1 MKVFLRTYGCRANHY
16 DSEQI
21 KALLEAS
28 GAVMV
33 DSEEA
38 ADVGIF
44 NSCSVTAD
52 AEADLRQ
59 GLRRA
64 ERRNAS
70 IKSIVTGCAA
80 GRVLESGDAQ
90 AMLSLPGV
98 SAVVGP
104 ADIEGLSRELGIPDR
119 GKAIRAAVQGGA
131 RALLRIQDGCDEHC
145 TFCITTIARGS
156 NRSRGEEEI
165 LREARELAE
174 SHPEIVLTG
183 THIGSYGS
191 DTGSSLGTLVERLT
205 REIPSVRFRL
215 SSIEA
220 TEVDDLLLELLRDPS
235 GQLVPYLHAPLQS
248 GSDRLL
254 KKMGRNWYS
263 AGEYRERIERVVRD
277 LPVFGLGADIIT
289 GFPGEADADHTAT
302 VSLVDSLPFTKL
314 HVFPFS
320 ERAGTAAVNLPDAV
334 DSGLSRERAAEL
346 RSISDRKLSDYVE
359 ERVAHPADVV
369 VVRSG
374 KGVTEDLLD
383 VAVDPELVRGS
394 RFSAG
399 LSRGNGNIQ
408 LLATSWS

>member
-1 MKVFLRTYGCRANHY
+1 
-16 DSEQI
+16 
-21 KALLEAS
+21 
-28 GAVMV
+28 MV

-64 ERRNAS
+64 ARRNSS

-80 GRVLESGDAQ
+80 GRVLESGDAHE
-90 AMLSLPGV
+90 MLSLPGV

-104 ADIEGLSRELGIPDR
+104 ADLEGLSRELGIPT
-119 GKAIRAAVQGGA
+119 GTISPRAAVQGSA

-145 TFCITTIARGS
+145 TFCITTIARGN
-156 NRSRGEEEI
+156 NRSRREEDI
-165 LREARELAE
+165 LQEARELAE

-191 DTGSSLGTLVERLT
+191 DTGSSLGTLVERLL
-205 REIPSVRFRL
+205 REIPAARFRL

-220 TEVDDLLLELLRDPS
+220 TEVDDLLLELLRDRN

-254 KKMGRNWYS
+254 KRMGRNWYS
-263 AGEYRERIERVVRD
+263 AGEYRDRIERVVRD

-289 GFPGEADADHTAT
+289 GFPGELDADHSAT

-320 ERAGTAAVNLPDAV
+320 ERAGTAAVNLPHAV
-334 DSGLSRERAAEL
+334 EPGVSRERAAEL
-346 RSISDRKLSDYVE
+346 RSISDRKLSDYMEV
-359 ERVAHPADVV
+359 RIAHPADVV
-369 VVRSG
+369 VVRRG
-374 KGVTEDLLD
+374 KGITEDLLD
-383 VAVDPELVRGS
+383 VVVPYEAARGA
-394 RFSAG
+394 RFRAI
-399 LSRGNGNIQ
+399 LSRRDLQ
-408 LLATSWS
+408 LTASLSLDT